1 MSRFCLKRP
10 VFGGRSHRPKSNTR
24 AGRCTPLV
32 RTLLLRENC
41 RSTQKVVDVIIEV
54 LTRLGNAGTIA
65 VGSLGIYV
73 ALRNQHRQLNAQMF
87 IEFSGRFQ
95 ELLRLFPTE
104 ACLANRNPSKPLPPS
119 SQELTDCTLYA
130 MQFIADVYYLHK
142 GGYISKSVWRVWER
156 EIRNTLT
163 GPVFQREWHGVA
175 AEFAHSRDFVNYINA
190 VMCSG

>member
-1 MSRFCLKRP
+1 
-10 VFGGRSHRPKSNTR
+10 
-24 AGRCTPLV
+24 
-32 RTLLLRENC
+32 
-41 RSTQKVVDVIIEV
+41 VIIEV
-54 LTRLGNAGTIA
+54 FTQLGNAGTIA

-104 ACLANRNPSKPLPPS
+104 AWLANRNPSKPLPPS

-130 MQFIADVYYLHK
+130 MQFIADVYHLHK

-156 EIRNTLT
+156 EIRKTLT

-175 AEFAHSRDFVNYINA
+175 AEFAHTQDFVNYINA
-190 VMCSG
+190 VMCNGRGVGSAGVRKECYR